1 MIVWYLLLA
10 LMLFLLFID
19 YVDNKRKERI
29 NITTIFIV
37 LVLTLLS
44 GVRGSNY
51 PDLASYKNYFDQIPS
66 LIEYMFSQAE
76 FIRLEP
82 LYQLLISFFKI
93 FSSNHSFF
101 LFFQTLLLLMIV
113 VWSLKRI
120 KAPINIGL
128 ILYFFLLYLS
138 QFGQQRMS
146 IVYVLC
152 LFATTCAIRKELKK
166 FLIVVLSATMI
177 QYMAILFLPV
187 YWLHNIITE
196 NIKKRS
202 VISDGPS
209 EESQEVCVEQSAHYF
224 IDGKYLTPILNYKF
238 LLKILIL
245 IVTSIFLTMQY
256 NIWIDV
262 ISFLKESSGLL
273 VNNIYAEK
281 LINYFSRINEDVNIM
296 NALFG
301 LSANITILFFI
312 FYFRKFWLSSNN
324 RVLFVNFS
332 FGLVLF
338 IISYD
343 FPWLTDRL
351 LRMYGVTS
359 LIIIFSLMIAT
370 KKNPIIFIPFILS
383 ISVYIYLAKIA
394 SETGSYNMMSI

>member
-101 LFFQTLLLLMIV
+101 SFFQTLLLLMIV
-113 VWSLKRI
+113 VCSLKLI

-152 LFATTCAIRKELKK
+152 LFAT
-166 FLIVVLSATMI
+166 V
-177 QYMAILFLPV
+177 
-187 YWLHNIITE
+187 
-196 NIKKRS
+196 
-202 VISDGPS
+202 
-209 EESQEVCVEQSAHYF
+209 EE
-224 IDGKYLTPILNYKF
+224 
-238 LLKILIL
+238 
-245 IVTSIFLTMQY
+245 
-256 NIWIDV
+256 
-262 ISFLKESSGLL
+262 
-273 VNNIYAEK
+273 
-281 LINYFSRINEDVNIM
+281 
-296 NALFG
+296 
-301 LSANITILFFI
+301 
-312 FYFRKFWLSSNN
+312 
-324 RVLFVNFS
+324 
-332 FGLVLF
+332 
-338 IISYD
+338 
-343 FPWLTDRL
+343 FPL
-351 LRMYGVTS
+351 
-359 LIIIFSLMIAT
+359 
-370 KKNPIIFIPFILS
+370 
-383 ISVYIYLAKIA
+383 
-394 SETGSYNMMSI
+394 